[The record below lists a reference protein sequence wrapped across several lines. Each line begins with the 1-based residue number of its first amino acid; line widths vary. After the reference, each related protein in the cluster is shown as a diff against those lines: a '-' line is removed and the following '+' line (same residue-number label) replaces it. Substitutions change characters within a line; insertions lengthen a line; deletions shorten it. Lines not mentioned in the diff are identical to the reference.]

1 LPAFSRASTV
11 ASDHAIGQV
20 VGGPSCTSELAEWL
34 SERPGREADAE
45 AAYREPAA
53 AGAPCVLDELAE
65 WLGGRPGRQAE
76 ANQILRLGLDEHG
89 HTIDATPE

>member
-45 AAYREPAA
+45 ACGCRE
-53 AGAPCVLDELAE
+53 L
-65 WLGGRPGRQAE
+65 RQVMR
-76 ANQILRLGLDEHG
+76 Q
-89 HTIDATPE
+89 